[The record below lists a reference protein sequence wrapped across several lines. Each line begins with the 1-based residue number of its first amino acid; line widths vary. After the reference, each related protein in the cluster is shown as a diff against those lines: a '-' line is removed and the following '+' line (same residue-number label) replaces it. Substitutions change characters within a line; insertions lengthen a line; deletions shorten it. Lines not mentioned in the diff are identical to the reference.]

1 MHLALIDGDI
11 LVYRIGFA
19 SEGEPESIAIARCGE
34 FLENL
39 ILFNGFEDYKGYLTG
54 GGNYRHEIA
63 KTAPYKGNRK
73 AAKPEHYDLLRE
85 YMQTAWGFEMIEGQ
99 EADDAIGIAAYAL
112 DPGEYCICTIDKDLD
127 MIRGDHFNFTKDH
140 RYFVTEEEGIR
151 NFYKQ
156 ILTGDRVD
164 NVVGIKG
171 IGAVKAERILKECKD
186 ENEMYL
192 AVLEAYKGDAA
203 RVLENGQLLW
213 IRRQSNE
220 IWIPPKLSTSSGS
233 TQLQTQDGKTKS
245 KRKSISATPSA
256 S

>member
-39 ILFNGFEDYKGYLTG
+39 ILFNGFEDYQGFLTG
-54 GGNYRHEIA
+54 GNNFRHEIA

-73 AAKPEHYDLLRE
+73 AAKPQHYDILRD
-85 YMQTAWGFEMIEGQ
+85 YMQKAWDFEMIQDQ

-112 DPGEYCICTIDKDLD
+112 EIGEYCICTIDKDLD

-140 RYFVTEEEGIR
+140 RYFITEEEGIR

-164 NVVGIKG
+164 NVIGIKG

-192 AVLEAYKGDAA
+192 AVLEAYNGDEA

-213 IRRQSNE
+213 IRRQPSE

-233 TQLQTQDGKTKS
+233 TQLPTQAGKTKS
-245 KRKSISATPSA
+245 KRKSTSATPSA